1 MVLEIIVH
9 FEINENKN
17 RSCLKMKHKQKRVYI
32 NKLVRRDR
40 LEKYIKKCLV
50 DYCSQQSFYDIC
62 DDYFYKYYLEYIKTW
77 TGAIPSTTNSDFWET
92 VISDCISTGHNF
104 NVGHYGNGWYSC
116 IYQYHDRAHKPK
128 KLEYVKYTEWV
139 KELVLEYVVNY
150 AKKYLC
156 SFTDPMV
163 LVKQIQIKSRLN
175 DLENDFI

>member
-1 MVLEIIVH
+1 MVLEIIVY

-17 RSCLKMKHKQKRVYI
+17 RRCLKMKHKQKRVYI

-40 LEKYIKKCLV
+40 LKKYIKKCLV

-77 TGAIPSTTNSDFWET
+77 TGATPSTTKSDFWET
-92 VISDCISTGHNF
+92 VISDCISTGCDWR
-104 NVGHYGNGWYSC
+104 VGHYGNSWYANIC
-116 IYQYHDRAHKPK
+116 QYYERANKPK
-128 KLEYVKYTEWV
+128 KLESVIYSCWV
-139 KELVLEYVVNY
+139 KDLVIKYVVKY

-163 LVKQIQIKSRLN
+163 LVKQIRIKSRLN